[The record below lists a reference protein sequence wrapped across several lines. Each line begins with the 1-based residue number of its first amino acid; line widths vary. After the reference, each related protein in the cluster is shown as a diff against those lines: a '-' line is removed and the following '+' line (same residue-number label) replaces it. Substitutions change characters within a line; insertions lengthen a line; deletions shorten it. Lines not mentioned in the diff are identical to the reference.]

1 MIRRLSAIGGVAAAL
16 FALAAVAQA
25 QPTAFDFAS
34 NLTGVGGSATLGY
47 FNGATTSGVVNYG
60 TAAGFGL
67 PALPGGDATV
77 LKFPKFAANQGLS
90 LLPNVGPN
98 GGSSSYI
105 NQYTMGFDVLISNP
119 DEWFAFY
126 QTNETNANDAD
137 FFKQPNNQGNG
148 VGISGNYDGTL
159 NAGEWYRVFVSV
171 DTSNGAT
178 PTMKKYLNG
187 VLLDTQTLGS
197 GFDGRWSLYSAIDP
211 TLATLLLT
219 DNDGDNSAGYI
230 SAYYFNP
237 TILSDSDVTA
247 FGGPTTAGFVVAAAA
262 PEPGTLSLA
271 LLGVG
276 CLLTGVA
283 HRRKQ
288 HSVRPA

>member
-1 MIRRLSAIGGVAAAL
+1 MFRRQYRSGIAL
-16 FALAAVAQA
+16 IALLCLGTTVQA
-25 QPTAFDFAS
+25 QPTVFDFS
-34 NLTGVGGSATLGY
+34 GNLIGIGGPATLNY
-47 FNGATTSGVVNYG
+47 FNGAITSGAVTYG
-60 TAAGFGL
+60 TAVSFGL
-67 PALPGGDATV
+67 PALPGGDASV

-98 GGSSSYI
+98 GGSDSYI

-137 FFKQPNNQGNG
+137 FFKRPDNQGNG

-159 NAGEWYRVFVSV
+159 NTNVWYRVFVSV

-187 VLLDTQTLGS
+187 ALLDTQTLGS
-197 GFDGRWSLYSAIDP
+197 GFDGRWSLYSTIDP

-230 SAYYFNP
+230 SAYYFSP
-237 TILSDSDVTA
+237 TLLSDSAVSS
-247 FGGPTTAGFVVAAAA
+247 FGGATAAGFVSAAAA
-262 PEPGTLSLA
+262 PEPGTLGLSM
-271 LLGVG
+271 LGVG
-276 CLLTGVA
+276 YFLTGVLR
-283 HRRKQ
+283 RRKG
-288 HSVRPA
+288 